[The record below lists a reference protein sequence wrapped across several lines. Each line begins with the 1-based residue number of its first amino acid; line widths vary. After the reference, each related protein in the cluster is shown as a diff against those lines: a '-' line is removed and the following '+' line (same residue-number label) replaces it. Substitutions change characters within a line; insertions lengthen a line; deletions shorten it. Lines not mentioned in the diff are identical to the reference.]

1 MLIILRSTTASSAP
15 KDKLRVPVITPE
27 PEMKMRVPP
36 NAVLGEEEEND
47 EDDEMNRPVL

>member
-1 MLIILRSTTASSAP
+1 LRAFAIPAFQIS
-15 KDKLRVPVITPE
+15 PE

-36 NAVLGEEEEND
+36 NAVEREEEEND